1 MNGAQFVRMD
11 GGAGGVGGRGEQHP
25 PCLRSPMG
33 AHLFGAELKAFR
45 SRGGDQHGAP
55 LGGADKVTVAGVAG
69 VGHQHFITG
78 FDQGQAGQLQR
89 RRCASSDHDATRRHV
104 HAKAA
109 GIPGADALAQI
120 AKAQSPAAVLVASH
134 AFGKEVAARIAV
146 ALESGI
152 ITDAVDVDASAV
164 ATQLVFGGSTT
175 VHSAVNHGTP
185 VITVR
190 PNSVEADFTASSP
203 AISTESVT
211 IGDAAKKATI
221 SSSQPPVKGGRP
233 ELTEANIVVSGG
245 RGTDGNFAAVEGF
258 ADSLGAAVGASRAA
272 TDAGW
277 YPHSHQ
283 VGQTGKTVSPAL
295 YVACGISGAIQHRAG
310 MQTSKTI
317 VVVNKD
323 PEAPLFEIAD
333 FGVVG
338 DLFNVLP
345 AATEGV
351 KARKA

>member
-1 MNGAQFVRMD
+1 MSSVFILADFS
-11 GGAGGVGGRGEQHP
+11 GEK
-25 PCLRSPMG
+25 STKTT
-33 AHLFGAELKAFR
+33 AELATA
-45 SRGGDQHGAP
+45 GARI
-55 LGGADKVTVAGVAG
+55 GAVTAVVLAGTGKGAALAASVNQGPIAQLLIIESDDFASHGVA
-69 VGHQHFITG
+69 
-78 FDQGQAGQLQR
+78 
-89 RRCASSDHDATRRHV
+89 AS
-104 HAKAA
+104 
-109 GIPGADALAQI
+109 ADALANLV
-120 AKAQSPAAVLVASH
+120 KEKSPTALLIASH
-134 AFGKEVAARIAV
+134 AFGKEVAARVAV
-146 ALESGI
+146 LTDSGI
-152 ITDAVDVDASAV
+152 ITDAVDVAADGT

-175 VHSAVNHGTP
+175 VHSKVSHGAS

-190 PNSVEADFTASSP
+190 PNSIEADFSASTP
-203 AISTESVT
+203 AIENATAT
-211 IGDAAKKATI
+211 ISANAKKAI
-221 SSSQPPVKGGRP
+221 VSSSQPPIKGGRP

-245 RGTDGNFAAVEGF
+245 RGTDGNFAPVEAF

-283 VGQTGKTVSPAL
+283 VGQTGKTVSPQL

-323 PEAPLFEIAD
+323 PEAPLFDIAD

-345 AATEGV
+345 KATEGIA
-351 KARKA
+351 ARTN

>member
-1 MNGAQFVRMD
+1 MSTVLILADFSGDKASKTTAELATAGARIGEVTAVVLAAP
-11 GGAGGVGGRGEQHP
+11 GAGAALAATVNQGPVAKIVVVE
-25 PCLRSPMG
+25 SADFA
-33 AHLFGAELKAFR
+33 AH
-45 SRGGDQHGAP
+45 
-55 LGGADKVTVAGVAG
+55 GVA
-69 VGHQHFITG
+69 
-78 FDQGQAGQLQR
+78 
-89 RRCASSDHDATRRHV
+89 
-104 HAKAA
+104 AA
-109 GIPGADALAQI
+109 ADALSSI
-120 AKAQSPAAVLVASH
+120 AKAQSPAAILIASH

-175 VHSAVNHGTP
+175 VHSVVSHGTP

-190 PNSVEADFTASSP
+190 PNSVEADFSASSP
-203 AISTESVT
+203 AISNEAVAIS
-211 IGDAAKKATI
+211 DAAKKSSI

-245 RGTDGNFAAVEGF
+245 RGTDGNFTAVEGF

-317 VVVNKD
+317 VVINKD

-345 AATEGV
+345 AATTGV
-351 KARKA
+351 LARKA

>member
-1 MNGAQFVRMD
+1 MSTVLILADFSGDKATKTTAELATAGARIGEVTAVVLAAP
-11 GGAGGVGGRGEQHP
+11 GAGAALAASVNQGPIAKVVVVESADFASCGVP
-25 PCLRSPMG
+25 
-33 AHLFGAELKAFR
+33 
-45 SRGGDQHGAP
+45 
-55 LGGADKVTVAGVAG
+55 
-69 VGHQHFITG
+69 
-78 FDQGQAGQLQR
+78 
-89 RRCASSDHDATRRHV
+89 
-104 HAKAA
+104 AA
-109 GIPGADALAQI
+109 ADALSQV
-120 AKAQSPAAVLVASH
+120 AKSQSAAAVLIASH
-134 AFGKEVAARIAV
+134 AFGKEVAARVAV
-146 ALESGI
+146 TLESGI

-185 VITVR
+185 VITLR
-190 PNSVEADFTASSP
+190 PNSIEADLTAASP
-203 AISTESVT
+203 VVSNESVS
-211 IGDAAKKATI
+211 IAESSKKSCIT
-221 SSSQPPVKGGRP
+221 SSQPPVKGGRP

-245 RGTDGNFAAVEGF
+245 RGTDGNFSAVEGF

-338 DLFNVLP
+338 DLFAVLP
-345 AATEGV
+345 PATDGV

>member
-1 MNGAQFVRMD
+1 MSSVMILADFSGDN
-11 GGAGGVGGRGEQHP
+11 
-25 PCLRSPMG
+25 STKTT
-33 AHLFGAELKAFR
+33 AELATA
-45 SRGGDQHGAP
+45 GARV
-55 LGGADKVTVAGVAG
+55 GAVTALVLAPVGKGAARAATVNQGPISEIIVIESDDVAAHGVA
-69 VGHQHFITG
+69 
-78 FDQGQAGQLQR
+78 
-89 RRCASSDHDATRRHV
+89 
-104 HAKAA
+104 AA
-109 GIPGADALAQI
+109 ADLVAQVVRE
-120 AKAQSPAAVLVASH
+120 KTPAAVLVGST
-134 AFGKEVAARIAV
+134 AFGKELAGRVAV
-146 ALESGI
+146 ATESGV
-152 ITDAVDVDASAV
+152 ITDAVDLSADLV

-175 VHSAVNHGTP
+175 VKSKVTHGTTI
-185 VITVR
+185 VTIR
-190 PNSVEADFTASSP
+190 PNSIEADLTAAS
-203 AISTESVT
+203 AAVVTESKSA
-211 IGDAAKKATI
+211 DSAAKKQKI

-245 RGTDGNFAAVEGF
+245 RGTNGDFSAVENF

-283 VGQTGKTVSPAL
+283 VGQTGKTVSPQL

-317 VVVNKD
+317 VVINKD
-323 PEAPLFEIAD
+323 PEAPLFDIAD

-338 DLFNVLP
+338 DLFAVLP

>member
-1 MNGAQFVRMD
+1 MSKVLILADFS
-11 GGAGGVGGRGEQHP
+11 GEK
-25 PCLRSPMG
+25 
-33 AHLFGAELKAFR
+33 ATKTTAELATA
-45 SRGGDQHGAP
+45 GARI
-55 LGGADKVTVAGVAG
+55 GEVTAIVLAAPGKGTALAATVNQGPIAHILIVESDDFAAHGVA
-69 VGHQHFITG
+69 
-78 FDQGQAGQLQR
+78 
-89 RRCASSDHDATRRHV
+89 
-104 HAKAA
+104 AA
-109 GIPGADALAQI
+109 GDALASLV
-120 AKAQSPAAVLVASH
+120 KEKSPAALLIASH
-134 AFGKEVAARIAV
+134 AFGKEVAARVAV
-146 ALESGI
+146 LTESGI
-152 ITDAVDVDASAV
+152 ITDAVDVAADAT

-175 VHSAVNHGTP
+175 VHSKVSHGVA

-190 PNSVEADFTASSP
+190 PNSIEADFSASTP
-203 AISTESVT
+203 AIENGVAT
-211 IGDAAKKATI
+211 ISADAKKATI

-245 RGTDGNFAAVEGF
+245 RGTDGNFAPVEAF
-258 ADSLGAAVGASRAA
+258 ADVLGAAVGASRAA

-283 VGQTGKTVSPAL
+283 VGQTGKTVSPQL

-323 PEAPLFEIAD
+323 PEAPLFDIAD

-345 AATEGV
+345 KATEGV
-351 KARKA
+351 TSRKN

>member
-1 MNGAQFVRMD
+1 MSTVLILADFSGDKATKTTAELATAGARIGEVTAVVLAAP
-11 GGAGGVGGRGEQHP
+11 GAGAALAATVNQGPVSKVVVVE
-25 PCLRSPMG
+25 S
-33 AHLFGAELKAFR
+33 
-45 SRGGDQHGAP
+45 
-55 LGGADKVTVAGVAG
+55 ADFATCGVA
-69 VGHQHFITG
+69 
-78 FDQGQAGQLQR
+78 
-89 RRCASSDHDATRRHV
+89 
-104 HAKAA
+104 AA
-109 GIPGADALAQI
+109 ADALSQI
-120 AKAQSPAAVLVASH
+120 AKAHSPAALLVASH
-134 AFGKEVAARIAV
+134 AFGKEVAARVAV
-146 ALESGI
+146 MLESGI
-152 ITDAVDVDASAV
+152 ITDAVDVDASGV

-175 VHSAVNHGTP
+175 VHSVVSHGTP

-190 PNSVEADFTASSP
+190 PNSIAADFTASSP
-203 AISTESVT
+203 AVSTETVS
-211 IGDAAKKATI
+211 IGDAAKKSTI

-245 RGTDGNFAAVEGF
+245 RGTDGNFAAVEAF
-258 ADSLGAAVGASRAA
+258 ADSMGAAVGASRAA

-317 VVVNKD
+317 VVINKD

-338 DLFNVLP
+338 DLFAVLP

-351 KARKA
+351 KAKKA

>member
-1 MNGAQFVRMD
+1 MSTVLILADFSGDKATKTTAELATAGARIGEVTAVVLAAP
-11 GGAGGVGGRGEQHP
+11 GAGAALAATVNQGPVSKVVVVESVDFATCGVP
-25 PCLRSPMG
+25 
-33 AHLFGAELKAFR
+33 
-45 SRGGDQHGAP
+45 
-55 LGGADKVTVAGVAG
+55 
-69 VGHQHFITG
+69 
-78 FDQGQAGQLQR
+78 
-89 RRCASSDHDATRRHV
+89 
-104 HAKAA
+104 AA
-109 GIPGADALAQI
+109 ADALAQI
-120 AKAQSPAAVLVASH
+120 AKAHSPAAVLVASH
-134 AFGKEVAARIAV
+134 AFGKEVAARVAV
-146 ALESGI
+146 TLESGI
-152 ITDAVDVDASAV
+152 ITDAVDVDGSAV

-175 VHSAVNHGTP
+175 VHSVVSHGTP
-185 VITVR
+185 IITVR
-190 PNSVEADFTASSP
+190 PNSVSADFTASSP
-203 AISTESVT
+203 AVSTESVS
-211 IGDAAKKATI
+211 IGDAAKKSCI

-245 RGTDGNFAAVEGF
+245 RGTDGNFAAVEAF
-258 ADSLGAAVGASRAA
+258 ADSMGAAVGASRAA

-317 VVVNKD
+317 VVINKD

-338 DLFNVLP
+338 DLFAVLP
-345 AATEGV
+345 PATEGV